1 MYTLS
6 MIPHLD
12 LKVLLETVGYIGL
25 FAIVFAESGLFF
37 GFFLPGDSLLFTAG
51 LLAAAGHFKLSIII
65 ILCLIAAILGDS
77 FGYYFGAKTG
87 KRLFK
92 KEDSLV
98 FNKKNLEKSQ
108 AFYAS
113 HGAKTIILARFIP
126 VVRTFAPILA
136 GTSHMPYPKFL
147 AYNVIGG
154 FIWVLSLTLLGA
166 LLGNTIPN
174 IDKYILPIALGI
186 IILSLLPIGWKIIKE
201 TIHEKKNKNLK

>member
-1 MYTLS
+1 MMYTLS

-51 LLAAAGHFKLSIII
+51 LLAAAGHFKLSIVI
-65 ILCLIAAILGDS
+65 ILSLIAAILGDS
-77 FGYYFGAKTG
+77 FGYYFGLKTG

-154 FIWVLSLTLLGA
+154 FIWVLSMTLLGA

-174 IDKYILPIALGI
+174 IDAYILPIAFGI
-186 IILSLLPIGWKIIKE
+186 IAVSLLPIGWKIIKE
-201 TIHEKKNKNLK
+201 TIHERKSKNL